1 MVTGIILLATFGYGT
16 WKGQSDQ
23 QHLNQ
28 QWRYQV
34 GSRDA
39 APRAVDPKLKR
50 PVDGVDFAI
59 RIPKLDYFAAIRE
72 GVDSGVLYAGPG
84 HYPATRW
91 PGDPGTVGVAAH
103 NVYWI
108 NFPKLARGDEIDLET
123 RYGLY
128 RYRVAGSEVVN
139 PDNRTALVPD
149 SNGYHLTLTTC
160 WPLWAGAFATQR
172 YVIHTDQVWPVPMR
186 PGYT

>member
-1 MVTGIILLATFGYGT
+1 MPTRRVHPMTAFWALCMVTGIILLATFGYGT

-108 NFPKLARGDEIDLET
+108 NLRSISRRGMASIATGSPGAR
-123 RYGLY
+123 
-128 RYRVAGSEVVN
+128 S
-139 PDNRTALVPD
+139 
-149 SNGYHLTLTTC
+149 STLTTGPRWC
-160 WPLWAGAFATQR
+160 LTPTAITSR
-172 YVIHTDQVWPVPMR
+172 
-186 PGYT
+186 